1 MFDGLWGFNS
11 LHEQVVADGVSADVV
26 VDDEIEEFLG
36 EVVVLAQ
43 NVDFLQSSDDVAKCW
58 LQVLY
63 LVRVVAYEIKHLRSV
78 LADALDVIVF

>member
-1 MFDGLWGFNS
+1 MFDGLRGFNS

-58 LQVLY
+58 LQVLH
-63 LVRVVAYEIKHLRSV
+63 LVRVVAYEIKHVRSV
-78 LADALDVIVF
+78 LDALDVIVF